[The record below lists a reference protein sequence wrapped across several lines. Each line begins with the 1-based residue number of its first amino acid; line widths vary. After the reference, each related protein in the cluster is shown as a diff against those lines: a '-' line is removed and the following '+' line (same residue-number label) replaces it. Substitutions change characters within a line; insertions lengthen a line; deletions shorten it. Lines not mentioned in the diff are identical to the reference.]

1 MLERE
6 LPSHRHMICGFR
18 PTARRRALVLSAQLL
33 LLGVVPG
40 TSVSAQE
47 ASDPKIASSVRV
59 VGEGAN
65 SAGPAAITKSVSAQQ
80 RRSQSRRRAVSRTP
94 VRTTRSTAPAGPA
107 WSSPRTASALAADL
121 AGALSAH
128 TRGGTWGVMVMSVTR
143 GDTLFSS
150 NPDVLLKPASI
161 MKMMTT
167 GLALERFGPD
177 HTFETGV
184 LRDRPVSGGLLEGN
198 LYLRG
203 GGDPTL
209 SLRFWQGESPMDA
222 LARQVAAA
230 GIKRVR
236 GDIIADESAFTAERI
251 PVGWKT
257 SYLMSAYAAPVSALS
272 LNENL
277 VWIVARAD
285 NGKAVVELDPAS
297 STIPISST
305 VRVVGGS
312 GGRIVARRSAEG
324 ITVSGT
330 IGSRS
335 GPRRYSLVVQEPP
348 TFAAGALY
356 ASLQKAGVDV
366 EGGVRTGATPKGA
379 ESVAQVRSLPLAHM
393 VSYMNRESINHFAEL
408 LFRNAAHD
416 ESHVGSAPAA
426 LEALRGFLSAR
437 AGTRPGDIRV
447 VDGSGLSEADS
458 LTARA
463 MVQLLAYA
471 HKAAWGSVF
480 HASMPVA
487 GESELMRRRMRS
499 TPAQGNLHAKT
510 GTTNTVVS
518 LAGYVTALNGEVLA
532 FSFIYNGRERSGA
545 RATMDRM
552 GPTLA
557 NFFRD

>member
-1 MLERE
+1 
-6 LPSHRHMICGFR
+6 MICGSR

-33 LLGVVPG
+33 LLGVVPS
-40 TSVSAQE
+40 TSVSGQE
-47 ASDPKIASSVRV
+47 ASDPRIASSVRA

-65 SAGPAAITKSVSAQQ
+65 GVGPAPTKSVSAQQ
-80 RRSQSRRRAVSRTP
+80 RRSQSRRRPAVRRTP

-121 AGALSAH
+121 AGALGAH
-128 TRGGTWGVMVMSVTR
+128 TRGGTWGVVVMSVTR
-143 GDTLFSS
+143 GDTLFSA

-184 LRDRPVSGGLLEGN
+184 LRDRPVTGGLLEGN

-236 GDIIADESAFTAERI
+236 GDIVADESAFTAERI
-251 PVGWKT
+251 PVGWKA

-305 VRVVGGS
+305 VRAVAGS

-348 TFAAGALY
+348 TFAAGALH
-356 ASLQKAGVDV
+356 ASLRKAGVDV
-366 EGGVRTGATPKGA
+366 EGSVRTGATPKGA
-379 ESVAQVRSLPLAHM
+379 ETVALVRSLPLAHM

-408 LFRNAAHD
+408 LYRNAAHD
-416 ESHVGSAPAA
+416 ESRVGSAPAA
-426 LEALRGFLSAR
+426 LEALRGFLSAK

-458 LTARA
+458 LTSRA

-510 GTTNTVVS
+510 GATNTVVS

-545 RATMDRM
+545 RAAMDRM